1 MQAAQNSLI
10 PKSNGN
16 AVTKN
21 PASTDLNKVNPHTN
35 SNNGKS
41 KSTTNLKSEHQRS
54 GNKNTNFPE
63 SDHQKKQVAPHNKDV
78 AEKQAK
84 IKSEN
89 INRNDRKEFEK
100 IQSHDS
106 SETTISY
113 SHSSGTKSSANTKKK

>member
-1 MQAAQNSLI
+1 MQAAQNFLI

-54 GNKNTNFPE
+54 GNQNTSFP
-63 SDHQKKQVAPHNKDV
+63 
-78 AEKQAK
+78 
-84 IKSEN
+84 
-89 INRNDRKEFEK
+89 
-100 IQSHDS
+100 
-106 SETTISY
+106 
-113 SHSSGTKSSANTKKK
+113 